1 MPDIRHAILIDA
13 PLERVHA
20 LVSTGPGFAQWW
32 AADVTENSSAG
43 AVELG
48 FFKRST
54 IYRLEPVTLS
64 APTEATWLCQTG
76 KEWTGTTISFKL
88 SRIEDRTLVRFE
100 HAHWQAETDYFISCN
115 TTWGGLMFRLKTVAE
130 GNAANPLFSFNG
142 MAY

>member
-1 MPDIRHAILIDA
+1 VPDIRHAILIDA
-13 PLERVHA
+13 PLETVHA
-20 LVSTGPGFAQWW
+20 LVSTGAGFSRWW
-32 AADVTENSSAG
+32 AADVIEDGAAG

-54 IYRLEPVTLS
+54 IYRLEPVRIA
-64 APTEATWLCQTG
+64 APAVATWVCQTG

-88 SRIEDRTLVRFE
+88 SQNEGRTLVRFE
-100 HAHWQAETDYFISCN
+100 HAHWQAETDYFVSCN

-130 GNAANPLFSFNG
+130 GKPSGPLFSANG